1 MLSSFVP
8 CSSSVASPSCAA
20 SIASAFLQ
28 HPDEYRDIGNP
39 IAIGFIHQRGET
51 TKVCKNTG
59 LKTIAQTV
67 AISRF
72 YLH

>member
-8 CSSSVASPSCAA
+8 CSSSVASHSCAA

-28 HPDEYRDIGNP
+28 HPDEYRDIGNS
-39 IAIGFIHQRGET
+39 IHQRGET

-59 LKTIAQTV
+59 LKTIAQTI

>member
-1 MLSSFVP
+1 LQDKCATSY
-8 CSSSVASPSCAA
+8 VATIKLPLRRTLLLHQLFRL
-20 SIASAFLQ
+20 FLQ
-28 HPDEYRDIGNP
+28 HPDEYRDIGNS
-39 IAIGFIHQRGET
+39 IHQRGET

-59 LKTIAQTV
+59 LKTIAQTI